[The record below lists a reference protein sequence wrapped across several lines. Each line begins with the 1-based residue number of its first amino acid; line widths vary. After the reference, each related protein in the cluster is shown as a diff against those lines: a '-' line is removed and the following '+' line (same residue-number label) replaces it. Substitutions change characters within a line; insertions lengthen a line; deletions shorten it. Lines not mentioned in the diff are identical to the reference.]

1 MSKQIEK
8 RVEQMKRY
16 ESFLETVK
24 EANPEEF
31 EELMSILVRHTTLKE
46 RNAGLKET

>member
-1 MSKQIEK
+1 
-8 RVEQMKRY
+8 MKRY

-31 EELMSILVRHTTLKE
+31 EDLIGILQRHKTLKE
-46 RNAGLKET
+46 RNADLKDT

>member
-1 MSKQIEK
+1 
-8 RVEQMKRY
+8 MKRY

-31 EELMSILVRHTTLKE
+31 EDLTSILQRHQTLKE
-46 RNAGLKET
+46 RNAQLKLTQKEMSEQHD